1 MKICTWIV
9 WILIAVAVILMIIAG
24 VNLLFGFEIWGINL
38 ISFFHAANS
47 FLLLSIAIYLVSGKC
62 CNCEQCKE

>member
-9 WILIAVAVILMIIAG
+9 WILIAVAIILMIIAG
-24 VNLLFGFEIWGINL
+24 VSLLFGFQIWGINL

-47 FLLLSIAIYLVSGKC
+47 FLLLSIALYLINGKC
-62 CNCEQCKE
+62 CISEKCKE